1 MLELTIYGNGQGNFI
16 LGVTNSTIK
25 YKVEKGEIIN
35 SNPLNQERIIFY
47 LKGKLDKSE
56 INSENMS
63 MKPIVDY
70 YPVVVGHNNES
81 QCTLEKILE
90 INEKVA

>member
-16 LGVTNSTIK
+16 LGLTNSTIK
-25 YKVEKGEIIN
+25 YRIEKGERIN

-56 INSENMS
+56 INLDNMS
-63 MKPIVDY
+63 MKPMINY
-70 YPVVVGHNNES
+70 YPVVIGYNNES
-81 QCTLEKILE
+81 QYTLEKILE
-90 INEKVA
+90 VNEKLA